1 MKRGLDASQRAIR
14 EYQRE
19 MGKPSRCS
27 SLGKVED
34 FNLYLYLET
43 ATKIPS
49 YRREAEPVRCVL
61 DAATMSRS
69 LR

>member
-1 MKRGLDASQRAIR
+1 MRANARYASTNARSANLR
-14 EYQRE
+14 DVR
-19 MGKPSRCS
+19 

-61 DAATMSRS
+61 DVATMSRS

>member
-1 MKRGLDASQRAIR
+1 MRANARYASTNARWVNLR
-14 EYQRE
+14 DVR
-19 MGKPSRCS
+19 